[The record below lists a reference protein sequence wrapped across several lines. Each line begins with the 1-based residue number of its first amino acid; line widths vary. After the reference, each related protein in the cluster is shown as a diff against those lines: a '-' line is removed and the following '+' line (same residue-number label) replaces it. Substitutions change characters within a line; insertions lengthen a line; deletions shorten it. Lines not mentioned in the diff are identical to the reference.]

1 MKALQEKPKKV
12 PTPVKHYF
20 IRAAVEKPR
29 FSNDDAR
36 VIGPVLGQLADQG
49 EVAATTIVEAAQST
63 NSPLHAYFEWDN
75 QKAAQA
81 HRLETARQMITTV
94 RVRIVSTSGSV
105 IGSAAQRITV
115 KASEPLPT
123 LPSTV
128 SARVPAFNDDF
139 NSFDDSE
146 NARLTKRSLDKD
158 YYPETLDEACDIID
172 NLRDMLG
179 ASLEITDMD
188 GQDIGMSPKE
198 AQLYRFLKSK
208 RSPVTKQNI
217 MSVLYGLDDDTP
229 EIKIVDVF
237 VCKLRKKLPAGE
249 KIETIWGSGYQFVQL
264 DP

>member
-1 MKALQEKPKKV
+1 
-12 PTPVKHYF
+12 
-20 IRAAVEKPR
+20 
-29 FSNDDAR
+29 
-36 VIGPVLGQLADQG
+36 
-49 EVAATTIVEAAQST
+49 
-63 NSPLHAYFEWDN
+63 
-75 QKAAQA
+75 
-81 HRLETARQMITTV
+81 
-94 RVRIVSTSGSV
+94 
-105 IGSAAQRITV
+105 
-115 KASEPLPT
+115 
-123 LPSTV
+123 
-128 SARVPAFNDDF
+128 
-139 NSFDDSE
+139 
-146 NARLTKRSLDKD
+146 
-158 YYPETLDEACDIID
+158 
-172 NLRDMLG
+172 MLG